1 MSTTADLDRKC
12 RALVVR
18 MEGIEPSPSGW
29 KPGALPIELH
39 PRGAID
45 GIRTHGLLLDREL
58 L

>member
-1 MSTTADLDRKC
+1 MSVLADLDRKC
-12 RALVVR
+12 QDVIEWI
-18 MEGIEPSPSGW
+18 EGIEPSPSGW

-45 GIRTHGLLLDREL
+45 GIRTHDLLLDREL